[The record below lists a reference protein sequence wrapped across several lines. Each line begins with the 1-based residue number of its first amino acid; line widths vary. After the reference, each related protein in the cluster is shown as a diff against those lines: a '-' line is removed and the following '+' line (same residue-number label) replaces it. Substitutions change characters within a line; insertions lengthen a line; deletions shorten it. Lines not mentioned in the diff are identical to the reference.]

1 VSLLP
6 DLACVVDGN
15 GNVINSEVLLI
26 NDCPGNLV
34 PWSQVFHS
42 YNPEWSVDPYEFWI
56 DNMDQVAVFGSSLV
70 EVNGLQPGEVVTFNQ
85 PVDGGMAV
93 FSAGQSGQIV
103 VPAILAVR
111 SFDASATLS
120 RVNRSALGRV
130 GQTTM
135 LFERVAVL
143 DRPGALSHELSGDGD
158 RAVITS
164 SFVDRT
170 ESIQIDTLGIPQRL
184 GQQRLEGGGA
194 ANGIRA
200 RASAREA
207 GGDPRFDIPGVVR
220 VRTIPGF
227 EQEPISVAELD
238 DGTYLVLAHEA
249 DGSVRV
255 GGTMP
260 RWPDMPP
267 VSGRWAISS
276 SKGDRVAVFTVRRVT
291 PPAHRCCCGK
301 EARGV

>member
-1 VSLLP
+1 M
-6 DLACVVDGN
+6 
-15 GNVINSEVLLI
+15 E
-26 NDCPGNLV
+26 
-34 PWSQVFHS
+34 
-42 YNPEWSVDPYEFWI
+42 
-56 DNMDQVAVFGSSLV
+56 QVAVFGSSLV
-70 EVNGLQPGEVVTFNQ
+70 EVNGVQPGELITFNQ

-93 FSAGQSGQIV
+93 FSAGQTGQV
-103 VPAILAVR
+103 VIPAVLAVR

-120 RVNRSALGRV
+120 RVNRSALAGV

-135 LFERVAVL
+135 FFERVAVL
-143 DRPGALSHELSGDGD
+143 DTPGALFHQLSGDGN

-170 ESIQIDTLGIPQRL
+170 ESVQIDSLGIPQRL
-184 GQQRLEGGGA
+184 GKQQL
-194 ANGIRA
+194 
-200 RASAREA
+200 EA
-207 GGDPRFDIPGVVR
+207 GGTAIHSMARGSACQDADRRFDIPGVVR
-220 VRTIPGF
+220 VRTVPGF

-238 DGTYLVLAHEA
+238 DGTYLVIAHEG

-255 GGTMP
+255 AGTLP

-291 PPAHRCCCGK
+291 PPARSLLLP
-301 EARGV
+301 